1 MSRLLSKL
9 VRAFMVSYFVD
20 RNGDEDVALAL
31 IQLAAV
37 CGRRAQA
44 GHKEMLG
51 DYSCSAIV

>member
-1 MSRLLSKL
+1 
-9 VRAFMVSYFVD
+9 MVSYFVD
-20 RNGDEDVALAL
+20 GNGDEDVALAL